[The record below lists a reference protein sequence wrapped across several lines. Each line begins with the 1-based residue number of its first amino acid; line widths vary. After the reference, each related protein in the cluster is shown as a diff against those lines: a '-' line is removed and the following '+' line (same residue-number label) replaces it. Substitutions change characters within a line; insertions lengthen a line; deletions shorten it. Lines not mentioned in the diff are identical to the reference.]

1 VSYYVETNSGKPLL
15 ARSKLTGNLL
25 QIRTIEDATRIAK
38 LAHRRSGQ
46 AIRVTRDPVP
56 GEHGKRLLMTVGRF
70 KELQRQIDAFDWEAT
85 RNGILSLNMHPGTV
99 ETQELP
105 DDSDS

>member
-1 VSYYVETNSGKPLL
+1 VSFYVETNSGKPLL
-15 ARSKLTGNLL
+15 VRSKLTGNLL

-38 LAHRRSGQ
+38 LAQRRSGQ
-46 AIRVTRDPVP
+46 AIRVTRDPCP

-70 KELQRQIDAFDWEAT
+70 KELQKQIDAFDE
-85 RNGILSLNMHPGTV
+85 ILSLNTHPGTV